1 VLRGLVPLAILPT
14 CSTDETYSAISSQLA
29 YIKLP
34 LWTSHDCRKMR
45 QSNVARD
52 QWRILCRERLS
63 AHIQTTL
70 GITVKPS
77 EVRLNPGPNDP
88 YAWSVLP
95 EKRGIFSEIFSR
107 NLSQHS
113 INAYKTLCEGV
124 ASALKSSLCKMKTQG
139 WERK

>member
-1 VLRGLVPLAILPT
+1 MG
-14 CSTDETYSAISSQLA
+14 
-29 YIKLP
+29 
-34 LWTSHDCRKMR
+34 R
-45 QSNVARD
+45 QSNVDRD

-63 AHIQTTL
+63 AHIQSTL

-124 ASALKSSLCKMKTQG
+124 GRSFEAVHATTNHTCQLDHLSFSTKIES
-139 WERK
+139 

>member
-1 VLRGLVPLAILPT
+1 
-14 CSTDETYSAISSQLA
+14 
-29 YIKLP
+29 
-34 LWTSHDCRKMR
+34 MR
-45 QSNVARD
+45 QSNVDRD

-63 AHIQTTL
+63 AHIRWLTETTHNHTCVADMIQETTL

-88 YAWSVLP
+88 YAWNVLP
-95 EKRGIFSEIFSR
+95 EKRRIFSEIFNR

-124 ASALKSSLCKMKTQG
+124 GRSFEAVHATTNHMCPLDHLTSVSSTCFICRDPILT
-139 WERK
+139 RH